1 MTPILEGWHPCHLAA
16 TVITYRAYIG
26 ISAQR

>member
-1 MTPILEGWHPCHLAA
+1 MALIMGGLASLPPSP